1 MKLFHWMLML
11 ALLAGAPGA
20 EAAKAK
26 AKTKAKAATGES
38 RVKREAG
45 QANPVTV
52 EADEAAIAAMLPE
65 KPVGL
70 GRPISDRATWDAL
83 ARDEAA
89 PRVIRAAETLLT
101 TPMPDAPDELY
112 LEYTKNGNRT
122 RYQNVESRRH
132 GRIQTLTEAECL
144 ENKGRFLPE
153 LEKTLRIICAEKSWV
168 LPAHDKGNL
177 TFTGK
182 RNIIE
187 LASSALAAELATM
200 DTLLGEKLS
209 PEVRAMV
216 RQELRR
222 RIFTPFHEMIEG
234 KQPLA
239 WLRMDNNW
247 NAVCLAGVTAAALA
261 EVETREERAFFV
273 HAALE
278 YSWSFLSGFT
288 ADGYCSEGVGY
299 WNYGFGHYIS
309 LAETIRQ
316 ATGGKIDLWDRPA
329 SYPPA
334 TFGAKIQIFD
344 GICPAFAD
352 CGVGDRPSRGIMAF
366 VSQRYGLGL
375 KDVAPEPAVSL
386 GSSLFGDMLH
396 DFPYPATPKKAPG
409 NQAMD
414 LGLRTWFDKAGILIG
429 RPAAGAACRMGVAL
443 KGGHNAEN
451 HNHNDVGSYVVI
463 VDRQPV
469 LLDPGAE
476 VYTKRTFSAQ
486 RYESKA
492 LNSFGHSVPVVA
504 GKLQSPGAQARGAVL
519 KTEFGD
525 AQDTLALDI
534 KSPYDVA
541 SLKAL
546 TRTFVYSR
554 AGEGSLT
561 VRDEVDFTKPESF
574 ESALVTLGKWK
585 QTGPHTLRVDDG
597 GAAAQVE
604 IDTAGAAFELQSEEI
619 HEDMKTHATPV
630 RIAIRLTQ
638 PMQHGSV
645 CVKITPL
652 AGDPTSVRAPAKA
665 RGKRSSRKKA
675 Q

>member
-1 MKLFHWMLML
+1 MKRSHLMFVL
-11 ALLAGAPGA
+11 ALATLIANVPSA

-26 AKTKAKAATGES
+26 TKTPKAKAKAAARAVATP
-38 RVKREAG
+38 A
-45 QANPVTV
+45 PV
-52 EADEAAIAAMLPE
+52 EADQAAIAAMLPE

-70 GRPISDRATWDAL
+70 GRPISDRAAWDAL
-83 ARDEAA
+83 ARDAAA
-89 PRVIRAAETLLT
+89 PRVIRAAEALLT
-101 TPMPDAPDELY
+101 TPMPDAPDALY
-112 LEYTKNGNRT
+112 LEYTTNGNRT
-122 RYQNVESRRH
+122 RYQNVASRRH
-132 GRIQTLTEAECL
+132 SRIQTLTEAECL
-144 ENKGRFLPE
+144 ENKGRFIPE
-153 LEKTLRIICAEKSWV
+153 LEKTLRTICAEKSWV
-168 LPAHDKGNL
+168 LPAHDKGNQ

-200 DTLLGEKLS
+200 DYLLGDKLS
-209 PEVRAMV
+209 PEIRALV
-216 RQELRR
+216 AKELRS

-234 KQPLA
+234 KQPIA
-239 WLRMDNNW
+239 WLRSDNNW
-247 NAVCLAGVTAAALA
+247 NAVCLAGVTIAALTA
-261 EVETREERAFFV
+261 IDSREERAFFV

-278 YSWSFLSGFT
+278 YSWSFLGGFT

-299 WNYGFGHYIS
+299 WNYGFGNYIT

-316 ATGGKIDLWDRPA
+316 ATGGKIDLWERPA

-352 CGVGDRPSRGIMAF
+352 CGVGSRPSGGIMSF

-375 KDVAPEPAVSL
+375 KDAAPEPRVSL
-386 GSSLFGDMLH
+386 GGGLFADMLH
-396 DFPYPATPKKAPG
+396 DFPQPAQVKKAGG
-409 NQAMD
+409 NMAMD

-429 RPAAGAACRMGVAL
+429 RPAAGTPCRMGVAL

-463 VDRQPV
+463 VDHQPL

-492 LNSFGHSVPVVA
+492 LNSFGHAVPVVA
-504 GKLQSPGAQARGAVL
+504 GKLQSPGAQARGVVL
-519 KTEFGD
+519 RTEFSD
-525 AQDTLALDI
+525 AQETLALDI
-534 KSPYDVA
+534 KSPYAVA

-546 TRTFVYSR
+546 TRTFVYAR
-554 AGEGSLT
+554 GGEGCLT
-561 VRDEVDFTKPESF
+561 VRDEVEFTKPESF
-574 ESALVTLGKWK
+574 ETALITLGKWK
-585 QTGPHTLRVDDG
+585 QTGPRTLRVDDG
-597 GAAAQVE
+597 GAAVQVE
-604 IDTAGAAFELQSEEI
+604 IDTAGAAFEVTSEEI
-619 HEDMKTHATPV
+619 KEDIKTHAVPV

-638 PMQHGSV
+638 PIQKGAVSV
-645 CVKITPL
+645 KVTPL
-652 AGDPTSVRAPAKA
+652 AGDPTSVKAAPKA
-665 RGKRSSRKKA
+665 RGKKSGRKKA